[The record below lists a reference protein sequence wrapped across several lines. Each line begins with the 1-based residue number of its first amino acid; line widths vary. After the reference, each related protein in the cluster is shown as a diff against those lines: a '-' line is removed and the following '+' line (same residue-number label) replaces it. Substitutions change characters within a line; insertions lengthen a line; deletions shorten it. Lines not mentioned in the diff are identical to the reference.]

1 MKVSINGVAQEGSD
15 FKGETV
21 SAILDAMVQ
30 KTPGSYIRRIWLDD
44 QEFPSDDRE
53 ALQKKPSDIDSLEVE
68 LANLKDLV
76 ATNIANALD
85 YLKKLIPGFE
95 QAADLFRTGNEQ
107 EANKYYLQILDGIDW
122 FSQVVSVIMK
132 PDDGKTE
139 LPDADGESL
148 QVRQEKLTDLMSQ
161 MLEANQNQDWVLLAD
176 ILEYE
181 MVPFY
186 KDWENILSKLENP
199 H

>member
-1 MKVSINGVAQEGSD
+1 MKVSINGVAQEESD
-15 FKGETV
+15 FEGETV

-30 KTPGSYIRRIWLDD
+30 QTPGSYIRRIWLDD

-76 ATNIANALD
+76 ATNLANALD
-85 YLKKLIPGFE
+85 YLKKLIPGCE
-95 QAADLFRTGNEQ
+95 QAADLFRAGNEQ
-107 EANKYYLQILDGIDW
+107 EANKYYLQILDGIEW
-122 FSQVVSVIMK
+122 FSQVVSVIMS
-132 PDDGKTE
+132 PDEGETE
-139 LPDADGESL
+139 LPDTDDESL
-148 QVRQEKLTDLMSQ
+148 EVRQKKLTDLMSQ
-161 MLEANQNQDWVLLAD
+161 MLEANENQDWVLLAD

-186 KDWENILSKLENP
+186 KDWEKILSKLENP

>member
-1 MKVSINGVAQEGSD
+1 MKVSINGVAQEESN
-15 FKGETV
+15 FEGETV

-30 KTPGSYIRRIWLDD
+30 HTPGSYVRSIWLDD

-76 ATNIANALD
+76 ATNLANALD

-95 QAADLFRTGNEQ
+95 QSADLFRAGSEQ

-122 FSQVVSVIMK
+122 FSQVVSVIMS
-132 PDDGKTE
+132 PDEGETE
-139 LPDADGESL
+139 LPDTDDESL
-148 QVRQEKLTDLMSQ
+148 EVRQKKLTDLMSQ
-161 MLEANQNQDWVLLAD
+161 MLEANENQDWVLLAD

-186 KDWENILSKLENP
+186 KDWEKILSKLENP

>member
-1 MKVSINGVAQEGSD
+1 MKLTINGVEQEESEFDGD
-15 FKGETV
+15 TLG
-21 SAILDAMVQ
+21 AILISLVK

-44 QEFPSDDRE
+44 QESPADDQI
-53 ALQKKPSDIDSLEVE
+53 ALQKNPSEIGSLKVE

-76 ATNIANALD
+76 ATNLTNALG

-122 FSQVVSVIMK
+122 FSQVVSVIMQ
-132 PDDGKTE
+132 PDEEETE
-139 LPDADGESL
+139 LSDADDENL
-148 QVRQEKLTDLMSQ
+148 QVRQKKLTDLMSQ
-161 MLEANQNQDWVLLAD
+161 MLEANQNKDWVLLAD

>member
-1 MKVSINGVAQEGSD
+1 MKVSINGVAQEESD
-15 FKGETV
+15 FEGETV

-30 KTPGSYIRRIWLDD
+30 QTPGSYIRRIWLDD

-76 ATNIANALD
+76 ATNLANALD

-95 QAADLFRTGNEQ
+95 QAADLFRAGNEQ
-107 EANKYYLQILDGIDW
+107 ESNKYYLQILDGIDW
-122 FSQVVSVIMK
+122 FSQVVSVIMS
-132 PDDGKTE
+132 PDEGETE
-139 LPDADGESL
+139 LPDTDDESL
-148 QVRQEKLTDLMSQ
+148 EVRQKKLTDLMSQ

-186 KDWENILSKLENP
+186 KDWEKILSKLENP

>member
-1 MKVSINGVAQEGSD
+1 MKVSINGVAQEESD
-15 FKGETV
+15 FEGETV
-21 SAILDAMVQ
+21 SAILDSMVQ
-30 KTPGSYIRRIWLDD
+30 QTPGSYIRRIWLDD

-76 ATNIANALD
+76 ATNLANALD

-95 QAADLFRTGNEQ
+95 QAADLFRAGNEQ

-122 FSQVVSVIMK
+122 FSQVVSVIMS
-132 PDDGKTE
+132 PDEGETE
-139 LPDADGESL
+139 LPDTDDESL
-148 QVRQEKLTDLMSQ
+148 EVRQKKLTDLMSQ
-161 MLEANQNQDWVLLAD
+161 MLEANENQDWVLLAD

-186 KDWENILSKLENP
+186 KDWEKILSKLENP

>member
-1 MKVSINGVAQEGSD
+1 MKVSINGVAQEESD
-15 FKGETV
+15 FEGETV
-21 SAILDAMVQ
+21 SAILDSMVQ
-30 KTPGSYIRRIWLDD
+30 QTPGSYIRRIWLDD

-76 ATNIANALD
+76 ATNLANALN

-95 QAADLFRTGNEQ
+95 QAADLFRAGNEQ
-107 EANKYYLQILDGIDW
+107 EANKYYLQILDGIEW
-122 FSQVVSVIMK
+122 FSQVVSVIMS
-132 PDDGKTE
+132 PDEGETE
-139 LPDADGESL
+139 LPDTDDESL
-148 QVRQEKLTDLMSQ
+148 EVRQKKLTDLMSQ

-186 KDWENILSKLENP
+186 KDWEKILSKLENP

>member
-1 MKVSINGVAQEGSD
+1 MKVSINGVAQEESD
-15 FKGETV
+15 FEGETV

-30 KTPGSYIRRIWLDD
+30 QTPGSYIRRIWLDD

-76 ATNIANALD
+76 ATNLANALD

-95 QAADLFRTGNEQ
+95 QAADLFRAGNEQ

-122 FSQVVSVIMK
+122 FSQVVSVIMS
-132 PDDGKTE
+132 PDEGETE
-139 LPDADGESL
+139 LPDTDDESL
-148 QVRQEKLTDLMSQ
+148 EVRQKKLTDLMSQ
-161 MLEANQNQDWVLLAD
+161 MLEANENQDWVLLAD

-186 KDWENILSKLENP
+186 KDWEKILSKLENP

>member
-1 MKVSINGVAQEGSD
+1 MKVSINRVAQEESD
-15 FKGETV
+15 FEGETI
-21 SAILDAMVQ
+21 SAILDTMVQ
-30 KTPGSYIRRIWLDD
+30 QTPGSYIRRIWLDD

-76 ATNIANALD
+76 ATNLANALD
-85 YLKKLIPGFE
+85 YLKKLIPGCE
-95 QAADLFRTGNEQ
+95 QAADLFRAGNEQ
-107 EANKYYLQILDGIDW
+107 EANKYYLQILDGIEW
-122 FSQVVSVIMK
+122 FSQVVSVIMS
-132 PDDGKTE
+132 PDEGETE
-139 LPDADGESL
+139 LPDTDDESL
-148 QVRQEKLTDLMSQ
+148 EVRQKKLTDLMSQ
-161 MLEANQNQDWVLLAD
+161 MLEANENQDWVLLAD

-186 KDWENILSKLENP
+186 KDWEKILSKLENP

>member
-1 MKVSINGVAQEGSD
+1 MKVSINGVAQEESD
-15 FKGETV
+15 FEGETV

-30 KTPGSYIRRIWLDD
+30 QTPGSYIRRIWLDD

-76 ATNIANALD
+76 ATNLANALD

-95 QAADLFRTGNEQ
+95 QAADLFRAGNEQ

-122 FSQVVSVIMK
+122 FSQVVSVIMS
-132 PDDGKTE
+132 PDEGETE
-139 LPDADGESL
+139 LPDTDDESL
-148 QVRQEKLTDLMSQ
+148 EVRQKKLTDLMSQ

-186 KDWENILSKLENP
+186 KDWEKILSKLENP

>member
-1 MKVSINGVAQEGSD
+1 M
-15 FKGETV
+15 
-21 SAILDAMVQ
+21 
-30 KTPGSYIRRIWLDD
+30 
-44 QEFPSDDRE
+44 
-53 ALQKKPSDIDSLEVE
+53 
-68 LANLKDLV
+68 V

-122 FSQVVSVIMK
+122 FSQVVSVIME
-132 PDDGKTE
+132 PDADEAE

-148 QVRQEKLTDLMSQ
+148 QMRQKKLTDLMSQ

>member
-1 MKVSINGVAQEGSD
+1 MKVSINGVAQEESD
-15 FKGETV
+15 FEGETV
-21 SAILDAMVQ
+21 SAILDSMVQ
-30 KTPGSYIRRIWLDD
+30 QTPGSYIRRIWLDD

-76 ATNIANALD
+76 ATNLANALD

-95 QAADLFRTGNEQ
+95 QAADLFRAGNEQ
-107 EANKYYLQILDGIDW
+107 EANKYYLQILDGIEW
-122 FSQVVSVIMK
+122 FSQVVSVIMS
-132 PDDGKTE
+132 PDEGETE
-139 LPDADGESL
+139 LPDTDDESL
-148 QVRQEKLTDLMSQ
+148 EVRQKKLTDLMSQ
-161 MLEANQNQDWVLLAD
+161 MLEANENQDWVLLAD

-186 KDWENILSKLENP
+186 KDWEKILSKLENP